1 MGPGG
6 GEGDGEDVVGAVGIG
21 LGDGGDDE
29 RLGIGRRE
37 EVGRVDDLLNESEE
51 VVGGLRVV
59 AMEDGVGD
67 GDGDGGVCDVS
78 AVLDFG
84 KRDAFDI
91 DEGARE
97 LEWRLLVGEL
107 VPVARDVA
115 ELRDG
120 ATDVVD
126 DGVDY

>member
-67 GDGDGGVCDVS
+67 GDGDGGVGDVS

>member
-67 GDGDGGVCDVS
+67 GDGDGGVGDVS

-97 LEWRLLVGEL
+97 EERRLLVGEL

-115 ELRDG
+115 DLRNG

>member
-29 RLGIGRRE
+29 RMGIGRRE

-67 GDGDGGVCDVS
+67 GDGDGGVGDVS